1 MRGVMTIDRTT
12 QDRLA
17 HWEQLY
23 TQRAPTEVSWYQS
36 DPARSVEWIKATGV
50 PKDAPVIDVGGGAS
64 LLVDRLLDA
73 GYTDVTVWELS
84 GTALQ
89 RAHQRL
95 GARAARV
102 TWLQGDITQA
112 TLPRTYAV
120 WHDRALFHFLTAPDD
135 RRFYVETARRAVRP
149 GGHLILATFS
159 LAGPPRCSG
168 LDVVRY
174 APQTLHEAF
183 GRDLLVRQSADEMH
197 RTPRGVEQ
205 AFVYIWLQMPAQDVS

>member
-1 MRGVMTIDRTT
+1 MTTDRAT
-12 QDRLA
+12 QDRVA

-23 TQRAPTEVSWYQS
+23 TQRAPTEVSWYQV
-36 DPARSVEWIKATGV
+36 DPVRSVEWIMATGV

-73 GYTDVTVWELS
+73 GYTDLTVLDIS
-84 GTALQ
+84 DTALQ
-89 RAHQRL
+89 RARQRL
-95 GARAARV
+95 GARASRV

-112 TLPRTYAV
+112 SLPQTYAV
-120 WHDRALFHFLTAPDD
+120 WHDRAAFHFLTTADD
-135 RRFYVETARRAVRP
+135 QRRYVETARRAVRP

-183 GRDLLVRQSADEMH
+183 GRDLLLRKTADEIH
-197 RTPRGVEQ
+197 RTPRGAEQ
-205 AFVYIWLQMPAQDVS
+205 AFVYVWFQTPAQDAG